1 MPMPRRW
8 LSRVTSAVLI
18 AAASMPAMAQTQPE
32 TSTVSLWVDFN
43 HYVRIARP
51 DLASAAATTLLSRV
65 KDDELLLLVE
75 SGEYKDW
82 EQTLTRAAKI
92 ETLKTIAAQINT
104 RIQEARVKRSRES
117 DRIASDIAKLG
128 EGERANLNAIE
139 RLRASGQF
147 AAPALLSTLL
157 DESKKN
163 LHPYVLAAM
172 VSIGK
177 PVVYPLAVALPKLE
191 PVPQTQIARVLAE
204 IGYPRALPY
213 LKQVIDNPKTE
224 AEAKKTAQAAY
235 ELIAGNTG
243 LPANVTAAE
252 LFLTLG
258 TNLYTAGTRGEA
270 ILGFDSSDKSD
281 KGEGKGVVWSYS
293 QGTGLIAVAVPGSIF
308 ADVLAMRAARTA
320 LELNPQLDSALSLW
334 LTANFRRANRLP
346 AGATD
351 PSYPSDALPPSFYGQ
366 MAGPLRL
373 HDILT
378 RALDDRDTSLAL
390 NAITALT
397 STAGSDAL
405 LNRQGTTQPLVRAIS
420 YPDRRIRFN
429 AAFALANARP
439 KAAFPG
445 SHRVV
450 PVLSEALRQGDQHY
464 AIAIAK
470 TKEEVNRLQAVA
482 KDLGYQVYAG
492 TSLDEVRPQVN
503 AGPGVDLLIA
513 ALPSADVVELNRQAL
528 ADYKLST
535 VPILALSSQSDQI
548 DLSRTFANDARIH
561 SALATS
567 DSAKL
572 KDAVEKAVADATGA
586 TIPAEEGAKLAL
598 QALVIL
604 RELAISNNSI
614 YIVADAQAALI
625 EALLT
630 DKRSEIAI
638 AAGAVLA
645 EMDSIDAQRAL
656 GDAALDATRTAEAR
670 VALLHHLAH
679 SATLY
684 GNRLNDLQ
692 LTKLLELVKT
702 STGDL
707 AVTGARTHGALTL
720 PTSNVVQMIT
730 KEK

>member
-1 MPMPRRW
+1 MPLQRRW
-8 LSRVTSAVLI
+8 LSRVTMAVLS
-18 AAASMPAMAQTQPE
+18 AAATMPAMAQTQPD
-32 TSTVSLWVDFN
+32 TSAVSLWVDFN

-65 KDDELLLLVE
+65 KDDELLLLIE
-75 SGEYKDW
+75 TSEYKDW
-82 EQTLTRAAKI
+82 EQTIARASKI
-92 ETLKTIAAQINT
+92 ETLKTIAAQITT
-104 RIQEARVKRSRES
+104 RVQEARVKRSREA
-117 DRIASDIAKLG
+117 DRISSDITKLG

-157 DESKKN
+157 DEGKKN
-163 LHPYVLAAM
+163 LHPFVLAAM

-177 PVVYPLAVALPKLE
+177 PVVYPLATALPRLE

-224 AEAKKTAQAAY
+224 PEARKVAQAAY
-235 ELIAGNTG
+235 ELIASNTG
-243 LPANVTAAE
+243 LPTNVTAAE

-258 TNLYTAGTRGEA
+258 TNLYTSGTRGDA
-270 ILGFDSSDKSD
+270 ILGYDASAD
-281 KGEGKGVVWSYS
+281 KGEGKGIVWSYT
-293 QGTGLIAVAVPGSIF
+293 QGTGLIPIAVPTPIF

-334 LTANFRRANRLP
+334 LTANYRRANRLP

-351 PSYPSDALPPSFYGQ
+351 PSYPSDALPPAFYGQ

-397 STAGSDAL
+397 ATAGSDAL

-450 PVLSEALRQGDQHY
+450 PVLSEALRQGDLHY

-470 TKEEVNRLQAVA
+470 TKEEANKLQAVA
-482 KDLGYQVYAG
+482 KDLGFQVYSG

-503 AGPGVDLLIA
+503 AGPGVDLIIA
-513 ALPSADVVELNRQAL
+513 ALPSGDVMELNRQAL
-528 ADYKLST
+528 EDYKLST

-548 DLSRTFANDARIH
+548 DLARTFANDSRIH
-561 SALATS
+561 SALATQE
-567 DSAKL
+567 SAKL
-572 KDAVEKAVADATGA
+572 KAAVEKSVADATGA
-586 TIPAEEGAKLAL
+586 AIPAEDGLKLASESL
-598 QALVIL
+598 KIL
-604 RELAISNNSI
+604 RELAVSGNGVYS
-614 YIVADAQAALI
+614 VSDAQPALI

-630 DKRSEIAI
+630 DKRSDIAI
-638 AAGAVLA
+638 AAAAVLSH
-645 EMDSIDAQRAL
+645 MDSIDAQRAL
-656 GDAALDATRTAEAR
+656 GDAALDATRTAEVR
-670 VALLHHLAH
+670 VALLNHLAH
-679 SATLY
+679 SSTLY

-692 LTKLLELVKT
+692 LTKLLEIVKT

-707 AVTGARTHGALTL
+707 AITAARTHGSLTL

-730 KEK
+730 KEAK